1 MNQLNLSGSPAD
13 FLLAFLGGVFLSV
26 TPCVY
31 PLIPV
36 SAGYIGARSSG
47 SKGRGFFL
55 SLLYVSGVAVTYSV
69 LGLVASLTGQF
80 FGAFS
85 ANPWVQIASGVIIV
99 LFGLSMFELFTIP
112 LPNIIKLP
120 AHKNKNY
127 FSTFLLGLSSGL
139 MISPCITPVLGTIIT
154 YLATK
159 KNVLYGSLLLFSFA
173 YGMGL
178 ILIVIGTFSG
188 MLTNLPKSGRWLV
201 YIKKAWAVLLTAAG
215 AYFIITAI
223 GRLRS

>member
-1 MNQLNLSGSPAD
+1 MNQLSLSGSPAD
-13 FLLAFLGGVFLSV
+13 FFLAFLGGVFLSV

-36 SAGYIGARSSG
+36 SAGYIGARSGG
-47 SKGRGFFL
+47 SKGKGFFL
-55 SLLYVSGVAVTYSV
+55 SLLYVSGVAVTYSL

-85 ANPWVQIASGVIIV
+85 ANPWVQIASGAIIV
-99 LFGLSMFELFTIP
+99 IFGLSMFELFTIP
-112 LPNIIKLP
+112 LPRMIKLP
-120 AHKNKNY
+120 AHKKQDY
-127 FSTFLLGLSSGL
+127 LSTFLLGLSSGL
-139 MISPCITPVLGTIIT
+139 MVSPCVTPVLGTILT

-159 KNVLYGSLLLFSFA
+159 KNVVYGSLLLFSFA

-178 ILIVIGTFSG
+178 ILIAIGTFSG
-188 MLTNLPKSGRWLV
+188 LLTSLPKSGRWLV
-201 YIKKAWAVLLTAAG
+201 YIKKAWAVVLTAAG
-215 AYFIITAI
+215 VYFIITAI

>member
-1 MNQLNLSGSPAD
+1 MNQLNLSGNPAD
-13 FLLAFLGGVFLSV
+13 FFLAFLGGVFLSV

-47 SKGRGFFL
+47 SKGKGFFL
-55 SLLYVSGVAVTYSV
+55 SLLYVSGVAVTYSA

-85 ANPWVQIASGVIIV
+85 ANPWVQIASGGIIV

-112 LPNIIKLP
+112 LPTIIKLP

-139 MISPCITPVLGTIIT
+139 MISPCITPVLGTILT

-188 MLTNLPKSGRWLV
+188 ILTNLPRSGRWLV

-215 AYFIITAI
+215 VYFIITAI